1 MSMKNERNFMVTKQR
16 AEEIISNISK
26 RIMNHER
33 FLTKVGYILGLPNRT
48 QDEKM
53 EIMKNSCWVD
63 GTIAGQVRYAQNQR
77 RKLQK
82 SYDVLRK
89 RFVELNLID

>member
-1 MSMKNERNFMVTKQR
+1 MVTKQR
-16 AEEIISNISK
+16 AEEILSSIDK

-33 FLTKVGYILGLPNRT
+33 FLTKVGYILGLTNRT
-48 QDEKM
+48 YDEKM
-53 EIMKNSCWVD
+53 EIMKNACWVD

-82 SYDVLRK
+82 SYALLLK
-89 RFVELNLID
+89 RFVKLNLID